1 MTTLAQQPAFNQ
13 FLGAVDAAL
22 RALDPPALLDRV
34 EDGARRLV
42 SRDDWLPETAAR
54 PHPVHYR
61 QYLLYCD
68 PRERYSVVSFVWG
81 SASARR
87 FTIT

>member
-22 RALDPPALLDRV
+22 RAARPAGIARP
-34 EDGARRLV
+34 GRRRARRLV